1 MLAVKQQT
9 SELMRESKSGLDESF
24 RRFKRAMLPSGTAL
38 LLLEIALLGAVGKHV
53 PIPERFST
61 TVFIVGVAAVFLV
74 GCIVFIPLWL
84 LSDRLRK
91 HFGLLCPHC
100 GKWLSARL
108 DGRVCCKRCEKGT
121 ADGA

>member
-1 MLAVKQQT
+1 MRANK
-9 SELMRESKSGLDESF
+9 SELDGSI
-24 RRFKRAMLPSGTAL
+24 RRFQKAMMLWGSAL
-38 LLLEIALLGAVGKHV
+38 LFLEIGLLAAVGKHV

-61 TVFIVGVAAVFLV
+61 TVFILGVPVFFLI

-84 LSDRLRK
+84 LSDRLHKR
-91 HFGLLCPHC
+91 FGLLCPHC

-108 DGRVCCKRCEKGT
+108 DGRVWCKRCEKGR